1 MHAYGRLLRRL
12 GGVYLLGVVLGLTVL
27 PGCAPAAPAG
37 GAPAEVVSEAPVCAR
52 SVDGKL
58 VDAPCPTP
66 GRGGRS

>member
-1 MHAYGRLLRRL
+1 MSPSMSGRAAAA
-12 GGVYLLGVVLGLTVL
+12 VLLGSALGLGVL
-27 PGCAPAAPAG
+27 AGCAPAAPAA

-52 SVDGKL
+52 SVDGQL

>member
-1 MHAYGRLLRRL
+1 MHAYGRPLRRL
-12 GGVYLLGVVLGLTVL
+12 GGVFLLGIVLGLAGL

-37 GAPAEVVSEAPVCAR
+37 GAPAEMVSAAPVCAR

-66 GRGGRS
+66 GRSGRS